1 MHDGSDDRAPG
12 AAITAALCGHW
23 DHEDP
28 CRWPHRT
35 DTSRRGELLN
45 VRTYFDAP
53 PEEETEVRHLIQSAL
68 GSGKLIGQDGS
79 VISWE
84 VVSSEHQQSDKG
96 GTAMGEAAAVA
107 ERIRKSFED
116 KDWSSLRSLYHED
129 AVQEWPQS
137 GERFVGRDN
146 IVAAAENYPALPE
159 MKGFRVVAETDSL
172 AVTELLLDY
181 GGGLHFG
188 IGITEIESGL
198 VRKRTEYFNEPFE
211 AAEWRSKWAERM

>member
-1 MHDGSDDRAPG
+1 VVKFGIMPRQFSYAATTTLLMHDGSDDRAPG
-12 AAITAALCGHW
+12 AAITAALCEHW

-84 VVSSEHQQSDKG
+84 VVS
-96 GTAMGEAAAVA
+96 A
-107 ERIRKSFED
+107 EQ
-116 KDWSSLRSLYHED
+116 
-129 AVQEWPQS
+129 A
-137 GERFVGRDN
+137 
-146 IVAAAENYPALPE
+146 
-159 MKGFRVVAETDSL
+159 
-172 AVTELLLDY
+172 
-181 GGGLHFG
+181 
-188 IGITEIESGL
+188 IG
-198 VRKRTEYFNEPFE
+198 
-211 AAEWRSKWAERM
+211 